1 MKKACLISVLA
12 IMLLQSLALFP
23 GCGGGNRLSQ
33 EEEITAFTVE
43 AILVPRESDGD
54 FIVEWR
60 RKSTGMG
67 DVDPNELAQRYW
79 KWEGGI
85 LSEITL
91 DEYRVLA
98 AVRVGGDPTKWAY
111 SQHAITVLDLNE
123 DTGEAIVEIASLYNP
138 LAGSGIQYLLR
149 KNGGEWE
156 KVSEETVW
164 TS

>member
-1 MKKACLISVLA
+1 MKKACLIAVLA
-12 IMLLQSLALFP
+12 IIFLQSLTLFP
-23 GCGGGNRLSQ
+23 GCGGGNRVSK
-33 EEEITAFTVE
+33 EEEVAEFTVNS
-43 AILVPRESDGD
+43 ILVPRESDSD

-60 RKSTGMG
+60 RKSTGIG

-79 KWEGGI
+79 KWEGGT
-85 LSEITL
+85 LTEITPE
-91 DEYRVLA
+91 EYRGLA
-98 AVRVGGDPTKWAY
+98 AARVGGDPTRWVY
-111 SQHAITVLDLNE
+111 SQHAVTIIDLDE
-123 DTGEAIVEIASLYNP
+123 GTEEAIVEIGSLYNP